1 MSDDP
6 SAPAPAPEP
15 SAPTGAVPDDAG
27 RAPAD
32 DDGAASR
39 VADDDGEAGA
49 RPPRNPGRA
58 LLTTAAALGSGLCLA
73 ASVPPWGWWPLAFV
87 GIFGWDRLLAGQPW
101 GRRFRRSWL
110 VAAAW
115 LFPSMLW
122 MLDLTPPGYVLAG
135 AVFAAFFGIAGI
147 ACPPGRARWVALPAA
162 VVLTEVIRWNWPF
175 GGVPLSTLAMS
186 QASAPLA
193 FTVRTVG
200 SLGLVGIV
208 VIVGVGL
215 SAAWE
220 RRWRAVGIAAAVV
233 VVIGAVSFVA
243 PRGEDTGP
251 PLRVAVVQGGGPQ
264 RTRASSSD
272 AKAVFERHLQ
282 ASRQIHEP
290 VDLVVWPENVIS
302 VEGRLQDNPEHAQ
315 LQQLARDLDATLLVG
330 ATEGIS
336 RTAFLNAQI
345 VYAPDGTMG
354 ARYDKVR
361 IVPFGEYVPFR
372 PLIEKIAGDSGIPSR
387 DAVPGEAPAVVPT
400 PVGPIG
406 VVISWEVFFSSRAR
420 DAIGNGGEVLT
431 NPTNGSSYWLT
442 QVQSQQVASSKL
454 RALETG
460 RWMLQAAPTGFSA
473 IVDPDGRLVDCR
485 MTHRDVVPT
494 PTAWTTDDQTCRSG
508 VSEAAVLERTISRRT
523 GDTWSTILGPWP
535 IMLASVLAL
544 AGAWAWTLRRRSPA
558 P

>member
-1 MSDDP
+1 MSDEPTPPAPSP
-6 SAPAPAPEP
+6 SAGV
-15 SAPTGAVPDDAG
+15 STGTG
-27 RAPAD
+27 SS
-32 DDGAASR
+32 GAE
-39 VADDDGEAGA
+39 V
-49 RPPRNPGRA
+49 
-58 LLTTAAALGSGLCLA
+58 TAAPDRRQPRSWRRTAVVSVAAVGSGLSLA

-87 GIFGWDRLLAGQPW
+87 GVFGWDRLIAEQPW
-101 GRRFRRSWL
+101 ARRFRRSWL
-110 VAAAW
+110 LAMAW

-122 MLDLTPPGYVLAG
+122 MLDLTPPGYVIACV
-135 AVFAAFFGIAGI
+135 VFGAFFGVAGA
-147 ACPPGRARWVALPAA
+147 ACPPGRARWVALPGTVVA
-162 VVLTEVIRWNWPF
+162 VEVVRWNWPF

-193 FTVRTVG
+193 VTARTVG
-200 SLGLVGIV
+200 ALGIVGLVC
-208 VIVGVGL
+208 IVGLGL

-233 VVIGAVSFVA
+233 VVVGGVSLVA
-243 PRGEDTGP
+243 PSGEDAGA
-251 PLRVAVVQGGGPQ
+251 LRVAVVQGGGPQ
-264 RTRASSSD
+264 RTRAATSD
-272 AKAVFERHLQ
+272 AKAVFQRHLD
-282 ASRQIHEP
+282 ASRQIRTP

-336 RTAFLNAQI
+336 RTEFLNAEI
-345 VYAPDGTMG
+345 VYGPDGTMG

-372 PLIEKIAGDSGIPSR
+372 PLIERLAGDSGIPSR
-387 DAVPGEAPAVVPT
+387 DAVPGEGPAVVPT
-400 PVGPIG
+400 PVGPVG

-460 RWMLQAAPTGFSA
+460 RWMLQAAPTGFST
-473 IVDPDGRLVDCR
+473 IVDPEGHVVDCSITR
-485 MTHRDVVPT
+485 RDVVPT
-494 PTAWTTDDQTCRSG
+494 PTPWTEPTDQTCRTT
-508 VSEAAVLERTISRRT
+508 VSEAAVLETTITRRV
-523 GDTWSTILGPWP
+523 GQTWQTIVGPWP
-535 IMLASVLAL
+535 IMLAALLA
-544 AGAWAWTLRRRSPA
+544 AVGAWVWTLRRDRQRA
-558 P
+558 A